1 MIVVTGGAGFLGSAI
16 LQELNER
23 GRTDLIVVDDIDH
36 LEKEKNLASIKYN
49 ASIGKHAFLDEVLNK
64 KLNPIEAIIHMGAC
78 SSTIEM
84 DEKFLWE
91 SQPNSNFDKLKNL

>member
-49 ASIGKHAFLDEVLNK
+49 ALIGK
-64 KLNPIEAIIHMGAC
+64 
-78 SSTIEM
+78 SSWYRPKI
-84 DEKFLWE
+84 D
-91 SQPNSNFDKLKNL
+91 N